1 MQVYYPYIAFRVSRP
16 LQVAVTETLVWRL
29 VEMVERLNLGAL
41 AAGEDSSSV
50 AASSDSPV
58 RISLVNMSDLAA
70 FVSFRGDTL
79 SRPRWAAAMG
89 TLSWGLDMANFEA
102 VPVRVQG
109 FEMENVGM
117 LWSVFINHVVRLIQ
131 VRGPPSPTPSTY
143 TVRWLLCHDQYN
155 GRLAQSGR
163 PACAADTCERG
174 DTCR

>member
-16 LQVAVTETLVWRL
+16 LQVAVTETLVWRV
-29 VEMVERLNLGAL
+29 VEMLERLNLGAL
-41 AAGEDSSSV
+41 AAGGDSSSV

-117 LWSVFINHVVRLIQ
+117 LWSVFISHVVRLIQ
-131 VRGPPSPTPSTY
+131 VRGPPRSHSLTVYCPS
-143 TVRWLLCHDQYN
+143 
-155 GRLAQSGR
+155 LAGPLS
-163 PACAADTCERG
+163 
-174 DTCR
+174 